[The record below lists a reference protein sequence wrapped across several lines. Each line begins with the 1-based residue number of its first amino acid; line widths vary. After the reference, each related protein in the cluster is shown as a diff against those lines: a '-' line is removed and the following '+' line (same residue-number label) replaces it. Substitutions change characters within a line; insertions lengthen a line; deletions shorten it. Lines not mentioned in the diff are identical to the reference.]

1 MSAEHSRV
9 DNRGGSLMN
18 TATFSDARL
27 QECYVLEIDGKMKS
41 KHEIFVEAL
50 KAGLEIRQQF
60 PHRDVKVPN
69 ANG

>member
-1 MSAEHSRV
+1 
-9 DNRGGSLMN
+9 MN

-41 KHEIFVEAL
+41 EHEIFVEAL